1 MAEKCMHVRYV
12 MKIMKKRFLLAFAV
26 FLLLPLFGLRPPKA
40 MAADVPIIYIGDSRA
55 EGLDMALTAKQKK
68 RVIFYHATS
77 QGYSWFV
84 DNVAAKVTTQLYKYP
99 STRFRIVINLGIN
112 DHLGAKEHYVKKY
125 NELAKK
131 DWAGYDV
138 YIVSITPVDE
148 AKMAANTMYPQTNTQ
163 IEESNNYIKKNLS
176 SNLHYVDLFTPMRNG
191 TKLSAGFETGY
202 DGAHYT
208 PASYRRMWKLLMKE
222 IS

>member
-1 MAEKCMHVRYV
+1 MQVRYV
-12 MKIMKKRFLLAFAV
+12 MKSMKKRFLLAFAV
-26 FLLLPLFGLRPPKA
+26 FLLLPLFALRPPKA
-40 MAADVPIIYIGDSRA
+40 MAAAVPIIYIGDSRA

-99 STRFRIVINLGIN
+99 STRFKIIINLGIN

-176 SNLHYVDLFTPMRNG
+176 SSLHYVDLFTLMRNG
-191 TKLSAGFETGY
+191 TKLSPGFETGY